1 MLSVDIFE
9 QENKG
14 CIEKLLEVKSA
25 EEKVHIL
32 SHPNASMTKKIL
44 YLLKREKI
52 IWMLGE

>member
-1 MLSVDIFE
+1 MLSVGIFE

-32 SHPNASMTKKIL
+32 SHPNASMTKKNL

-52 IWMLGE
+52 I